1 MKEFYTTISEAI
13 ADLQQQGYMLDYN
26 LKGQGLLKDWP
37 IKQETENL
45 EVVKFY
51 RFESKSNPADSRIL
65 YVLENAAGKKGLL
78 VDAYGADS
86 SNLAPEKI
94 HRMNILR

>member
-1 MKEFYTTISEAI
+1 
-13 ADLQQQGYMLDYN
+13 
-26 LKGQGLLKDWP
+26 
-37 IKQETENL
+37 
-45 EVVKFY
+45 
-51 RFESKSNPADSRIL
+51 
-65 YVLENAAGKKGLL
+65 VLENAAGKKGLL